1 MEETIRKTLTSDLPV
16 EAQIPS
22 SDCNLLINAHMVIL
36 KIPNGRLAMKV
47 FTPAEKLPSPPRL
60 WQAAGL
66 ESAEGIAVVSQIENG
81 LSGSVASLVME
92 WADITQSEFK
102 RITGIP
108 ATTFSRSI
116 KHGFTPEQS
125 EKIVRFIRV
134 LDRAVELFEGD
145 KAAARR
151 WLNEPVR
158 ALDWKTPA
166 ELMASEA
173 GAYEVM
179 KLITRLEHGVYS

>member
-1 MEETIRKTLTSDLPV
+1 
-16 EAQIPS
+16 
-22 SDCNLLINAHMVIL
+22 
-36 KIPNGRLAMKV
+36 MKV
-47 FTPAEKLPSPPRL
+47 FTPSQTSPSRERL
-60 WQAAGL
+60 WQIAGL
-66 ESAEGIAVVSQIENG
+66 ESAEGIAVVTQIDNG
-81 LSGSVASLVME
+81 LSGHVASLVME

-108 ATTFSRSI
+108 NTTFSRSI

-125 EKIVRFIRV
+125 EKIVRFIRI

-158 ALDWKTPA
+158 GLNWKTPA
-166 ELMASEA
+166 ELVASEA

-179 KLITRLEHGVYS
+179 KMITRLEHGVYS

>member
-1 MEETIRKTLTSDLPV
+1 M
-16 EAQIPS
+16 
-22 SDCNLLINAHMVIL
+22 
-36 KIPNGRLAMKV
+36 KI
-47 FTPAEKLPSPPRL
+47 FTPSENTSPPQRL

-66 ESAEGIAVVSQIENG
+66 KSAEGIAVVAQIDNG
-81 LSGSVASLVME
+81 LSGDVASLVME

-108 ATTFSRSI
+108 NTTFSRSI

-158 ALDWKTPA
+158 ALGWKSPA
-166 ELMASEA
+166 ELVTSEA

-179 KLITRLEHGVYS
+179 KLITRLEHGVWS